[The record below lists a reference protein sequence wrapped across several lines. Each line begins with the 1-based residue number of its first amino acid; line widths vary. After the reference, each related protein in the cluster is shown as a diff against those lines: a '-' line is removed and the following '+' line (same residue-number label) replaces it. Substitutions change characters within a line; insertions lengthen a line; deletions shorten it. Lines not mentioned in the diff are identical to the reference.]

1 MNPEGKLVNRQT
13 ETGTQPCLYSGLRG
27 SGING
32 DGSTGDTVRVHISQD
47 HVGVG
52 DGRFGSASAITGR
65 SGDGTGA
72 PGSDAQ
78 RATVVYPGQA
88 AASCADLNNI
98 VRRDAQ
104 RITGTLAQSPSPVDA
119 RPHLAFCGFNRLAI
133 FDKAAFGGCST
144 HIKRHGLSQAN
155 FPGQAGRSQ
164 RAGRR
169 TGFNHMHRPAAG
181 VRGAHDPAVGLHD
194 LQWWGISPQLCFQ
207 LVQVA
212 SDHGH
217 EVGVQSR
224 GGGAF
229 VLADL
234 GQDVG

>member
-1 MNPEGKLVNRQT
+1 MDTKGKLGNRQT
-13 ETGTQPCLYSGLRG
+13 ETCTQPRLYGGLRG

-32 DGSTGDTVRVHISQD
+32 HGSTGDAVRVHISQD

-52 DGRFGSASAITGR
+52 NGRFDSAPAITGR
-65 SGDGTGA
+65 SGDGAGATG
-72 PGSDAQ
+72 PDAQ

-88 AASCADLNNI
+88 AASGTDLDNI
-98 VRRDAQ
+98 VRGNAQ
-104 RITGTLAQSPSPVDA
+104 RIAGTLAQSPGPVDA
-119 RPHLAFCGFNRLAI
+119 RPYLAFRGFNRLAV
-133 FDKAAFGGCST
+133 FYQATFGGCSA
-144 HIKRHGLSQAN
+144 HIKRHRLRKPD
-155 FPGQAGRSQ
+155 FPRQAGRSQ
-164 RAGRR
+164 GPGRR
-169 TGFNHMHRPAAG
+169 TRFNHMHRPAAG

-212 SDHGH
+212 SNHGH
-217 EVGVQSR
+217 EVGVQGR

-229 VLADL
+229 VLTDL